1 LTDVCQIRPA
11 RQQDTGLLLSMI
23 RELAGYER
31 AADRV
36 LGTEELLAA
45 ALFDPPPAAEAVIAA
60 IEGEPVGFALFHG
73 TFSTWLCQSGIWLED
88 LYVRPEHRG
97 SGVGRA
103 LITHVARLGVQRGCG
118 RVELSALD
126 WNTPA
131 LQFYD
136 RLGATRLDDWKG
148 FRFEGDS
155 LHRLADDARGEPAG
169 R

>member
-1 LTDVCQIRPA
+1 MTGACEIRPA
-11 RQQDTGLLLSMI
+11 QQQDTGLLLTMI
-23 RELAGYER
+23 RELAEYER
-31 AADRV
+31 AADRA
-36 LGTEELLAA
+36 LGNEELLGA
-45 ALFDPPPAAEAVIAA
+45 ALFDSPPAAEAVIAA
-60 IEGEPVGFALFHG
+60 IAGEPVGFALFYG

-97 SGVGRA
+97 GGVGRA
-103 LITHVARLGVQRGCG
+103 LLTHVARLGVQRGCG

-148 FRFEGDS
+148 FRFEGEALD
-155 LHRLADDARGEPAG
+155 RLADVSAR
-169 R
+169 

>member
-1 LTDVCQIRPA
+1 LTDACQIRPA
-11 RQQDTGLLLSMI
+11 QRQDTGLLLTLI
-23 RELAGYER
+23 RELAEYER

-36 LGTEELLAA
+36 LGTEKLLNA
-45 ALFDPPPAAEAVIAA
+45 ALFDPPPAAEAVIAS
-60 IEGEPVGFALFHG
+60 IEGGPVGFALFHG

-88 LYVRPEHRG
+88 LYVRPKHRG

-103 LITHVARLGVQRGCG
+103 LITHVAQLGVRRGCG

-131 LQFYD
+131 LRFYD
-136 RLGATRLDDWKG
+136 RLGALRLDDWKG

-155 LHRLADDARGEPAG
+155 LHRLAGDGRREPDG

>member
-1 LTDVCQIRPA
+1 LTGACEIRPA
-11 RQQDTGLLLSMI
+11 QQQDTLLLLTMI
-23 RELAGYER
+23 RELAEYER
-31 AADRV
+31 AADRA
-36 LGTEELLAA
+36 LGNEELLGA
-45 ALFDPPPAAEAVIAA
+45 ALFDSPPAAEAVIAA
-60 IEGEPVGFALFHG
+60 IAGEPVGFALFYG

-97 SGVGRA
+97 GGVGRA
-103 LITHVARLGVQRGCG
+103 LLTHVARLGVQRGCG

-148 FRFEGDS
+148 FRFEGEALD
-155 LHRLADDARGEPAG
+155 RLADVSAR
-169 R
+169 

>member
-1 LTDVCQIRPA
+1 LTGACEIRPA
-11 RQQDTGLLLSMI
+11 QQQDTGLLLTMI
-23 RELAGYER
+23 RELAEYER
-31 AADRV
+31 AADRA
-36 LGTEELLAA
+36 LGNEELLGA
-45 ALFDPPPAAEAVIAA
+45 ALFDSPPAAEAVIAA
-60 IEGEPVGFALFHG
+60 IAGEPVGFALFYG

-97 SGVGRA
+97 GGVGRA
-103 LITHVARLGVQRGCG
+103 LLTHVARLGVQRGCG

-148 FRFEGDS
+148 FRFEGEALD
-155 LHRLADDARGEPAG
+155 RLADVSAR
-169 R
+169 